1 MGVPQK
7 VHLRKL
13 TEQEKKELSQFS
25 RATSERVDVVRKAT
39 ALLVVAEG
47 KSFTEA
53 GYWSGLSREGVS
65 QLVERFN
72 QRGLAA
78 LLIAPGRGRKPTYTV
93 ADRQRVMQEVQR
105 IPDRQT
111 DQSATWSLS
120 LLQKALRKAIWPK
133 ISRES
138 IRQILHENGYSYQHT
153 RTWCRTGYALRKR
166 KSGTV
171 TVYDPD
177 TVEKKG

>member
-7 VHLRKL
+7 VPLRIL
-13 TEQEKKELSQFS
+13 TEYERKALSQLS

-39 ALLVVAEG
+39 ALWAVAEG
-47 KSFTEA
+47 KNFTEA
-53 GYWSGLSREGVS
+53 GRSSGLSREGVS

-72 QRGLAA
+72 QRSLAV
-78 LLIAPGRGRKPTYTV
+78 LLIAPGRGRKATYTV
-93 ADRQRVMQEVQR
+93 ADRQRIIQEVQR
-105 IPDRQT
+105 VPDRQT
-111 DQSATWSLS
+111 DQTATWSLS
-120 LLQKALRKAIWPK
+120 LLQKAFRKTIWPK

-138 IRQILHENGYSYQHT
+138 IRQILHENGYSYQRT
-153 RTWCRTGYALRKR
+153 RTWCHTGYALRKR

-177 TVEKKG
+177 TAGKKG